1 MMDDLLLQKVD
12 NELDDQPIE
21 GDDANAITSVQV
33 TNEWTNFRNQLS
45 NDITMVE
52 ETKKKS
58 SSNYLTWTDEM
69 DKTLLDVLV
78 DQHNRGDHAQNGWK
92 PHVYNAAIK
101 GIHDKC
107 GLDLTKEKIW
117 SRMKTFH
124 KHYEVISKIL
134 SQSRFASYWVNN
146 KLLIDSDDVWD
157 KYVKANDKEACYKNK
172 EVKNWEVI
180 CTIYSKDHA
189 TDEGA
194 MTSAE
199 SEVPPIVPDV
209 VAIEASPELP
219 SKRMRTHD
227 AILCMLGDMKGSVHQ
242 RTVILR
248 LVMAQGSFAGNFIY
262 RKPGLTGY
270 PEPSPEPPAMGTSGY
285 IRNFR
290 PTPD

>member
-1 MMDDLLLQKVD
+1 
-12 NELDDQPIE
+12 
-21 GDDANAITSVQV
+21 
-33 TNEWTNFRNQLS
+33 
-45 NDITMVE
+45 MVE

-92 PHVYNAAIK
+92 PHVYNASIK

-194 MTSAE
+194 MTGAE

-227 AILCMLGDMKGSVHQ
+227 AILCMLGDMKGTFQDVMKSLEPLELPKV
-242 RTVILR
+242 TPPLEILAAHEMIPDLAR
-248 LVMAQGSFAGNFIY
+248 RDMLRAYGKLILSECLFQALMQLPINFRKEWLLMLPSFASCNSYELMVLIISM
-262 RKPGLTGY
+262 LL
-270 PEPSPEPPAMGTSGY
+270 
-285 IRNFR
+285 
-290 PTPD
+290 